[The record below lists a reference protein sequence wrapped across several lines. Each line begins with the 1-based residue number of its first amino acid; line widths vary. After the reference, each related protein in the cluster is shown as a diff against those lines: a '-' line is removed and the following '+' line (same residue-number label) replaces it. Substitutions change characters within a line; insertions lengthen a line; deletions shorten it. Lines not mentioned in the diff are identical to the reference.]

1 MKKFVQN
8 LNYILLWHCT
18 ARRYNMCKHWL
29 AISSVRVYINFF
41 LLSYKRSIKLSV
53 VPQLKDKDLFIYAV
67 NLLNLIL

>member
-1 MKKFVQN
+1 MYKTLTTYYCGTVQQDVTICVDIG
-8 LNYILLWHCT
+8 LQYLVSEFIL
-18 ARRYNMCKHWL
+18 
-29 AISSVRVYINFF
+29 IFF